1 MACTIRRRCHRGLTL
16 LRCRSRA
23 SSPVTLCAPP
33 PLSPRRSA
41 RAYAWLIVKHR
52 LGLSLH
58 CIPPTEKPSLTPLD
72 DVTLKTTPPLLRRTT
87 LWDSSTR
94 KLWLEAAAEGPD
106 LEFGDRFQGESG
118 SGGGRGVGKLGERS
132 GRLVV
137 VCVKKKVVALGRCD
151 DETSIELTKR
161 NTIYHP
167 SKKSTYECET

>member
-94 KLWLEAAAEGPD
+94 KLWLEAAAEKARIWS
-106 LEFGDRFQGESG
+106 LEIDFKVKAGVEEDGEWG
-118 SGGGRGVGKLGERS
+118 NMGRGV
-132 GRLVV
+132 VV
-137 VCVKKKVVALGRCD
+137 VCVQKKVVALGRCD
-151 DETSIELTKR
+151 DETSIEPTKR